1 MVKPGSNVVVS
12 AFTEDQV
19 ERLTGVT
26 VHQLRRWDRK
36 DFYHPEFADDN
47 RRNPFSRIYS
57 FQDVLSLQILGALQ
71 NDLGISLQ
79 HLRKVKD
86 KLAHLGNDK
95 WSRTKLYV
103 VKKEVVFHDE
113 SLGEFRGV
121 LSGQI
126 VISPIVLETVKKKM
140 EEAVQ
145 QLYFRDSSKIGTI
158 ERHRRVAS
166 NAWVIGG
173 TRIPV
178 EAIQSFHET
187 GYSIDQIIREYP
199 DLTKQ
204 DVEAAIAHRGDSS
217 KAA

>member
-1 MVKPGSNVVVS
+1 MVAKDSNVVS

-19 ERLTGVT
+19 ERLTGVS
-26 VHQLRRWDRK
+26 VHQLRRWDRTG
-36 DFYHPEFADDN
+36 FYHPEYADDN

-79 HLRKVKD
+79 HLRKVKE
-86 KLAHLGNDK
+86 KLAHLGNDS
-95 WSRTKLYV
+95 WSKTRLYV

-113 SLGEFRGV
+113 TMGEFRGV

-145 QLYFRDSSKIGTI
+145 RLYSRDPSTVGTI
-158 ERHRRVAS
+158 ERHRRVSS
-166 NAWVIGG
+166 NAWVVGG

-178 EAIQSFHET
+178 EAIKSFHKA
-187 GYSIDQIIREYP
+187 GYSVDQIIREYP
-199 DLTKQ
+199 DLTLQ
-204 DVEAAIAHRGDSS
+204 DVEVAIAHQGQRIE
-217 KAA
+217 AA

>member
-79 HLRKVKD
+79 HLRKVK
-86 KLAHLGNDK
+86 
-95 WSRTKLYV
+95 
-103 VKKEVVFHDE
+103 E
-113 SLGEFRGV
+113 SLHIWATISGRGR
-121 LSGQI
+121 SCM
-126 VISPIVLETVKKKM
+126 S
-140 EEAVQ
+140 
-145 QLYFRDSSKIGTI
+145 
-158 ERHRRVAS
+158 
-166 NAWVIGG
+166 
-173 TRIPV
+173 
-178 EAIQSFHET
+178 
-187 GYSIDQIIREYP
+187 
-199 DLTKQ
+199 
-204 DVEAAIAHRGDSS
+204 
-217 KAA
+217 

>member
-1 MVKPGSNVVVS
+1 MVGSDSNVVS

-19 ERLTGVT
+19 ERLTGVSI
-26 VHQLRRWDRK
+26 HQLRRWDRTG
-36 DFYHPEFADDN
+36 FYHPEYADDN
-47 RRNPFSRIYS
+47 RRNPFSRVYS

-79 HLRKVKD
+79 HLRKVKER
-86 KLAHLGNDK
+86 LIQLGNDK
-95 WSRTKLYV
+95 WSRTNLYV
-103 VKKEVVFHDE
+103 VKKEVVFHDQDM
-113 SLGEFRGV
+113 GEFRGV

-145 QLYFRDSSKIGTI
+145 QLYARDPSKIGTI
-158 ERHRRVAS
+158 ERHRRISS

-178 EAIQSFHET
+178 EAIQSFHKA
-187 GYSIDQIIREYP
+187 GYNIDQIVREYP

-204 DVEAAIAHRGDSS
+204 DVEAAIAHQGDSS

>member
-1 MVKPGSNVVVS
+1 MDKRDSGNVVT

-19 ERLTGVT
+19 ERLTGVS
-26 VHQLRRWDRK
+26 VHQLRRWDRTG
-36 DFYHPEFADDN
+36 FYHPEHADEN

-71 NDLGISLQ
+71 NDLGISLP
-79 HLRKVKD
+79 HLRKVKE

-95 WSRTKLYV
+95 WSKTKLYV
-103 VKKEVVFHDE
+103 VKKEVVFHDDTM
-113 SLGEFRGV
+113 GEFRGV

-145 QLYFRDSSKIGTI
+145 QLYTRDPSKIGTI
-158 ERHRRVAS
+158 ERHRRVSS

-178 EAIQSFHET
+178 EAIQSFHRA
-187 GYSIDQIIREYP
+187 GYGTDQIIREYP
-199 DLTKQ
+199 DLTEQ
-204 DVEAAIAHRGDSS
+204 DVKAAIAHRGDSS

>member
-1 MVKPGSNVVVS
+1 MVNLDANVVA

-26 VHQLRRWDRK
+26 VHQLRRWDRT

-47 RRNPFSRIYS
+47 RRIPFSRIYS
-57 FQDVLSLQILGALQ
+57 FQDVVSLQILGVLQ

-79 HLRKVKD
+79 HLRKVKE
-86 KLAHLGNDK
+86 KLAHLGDK

-113 SLGEFRGV
+113 TMGEFRGV
-121 LSGQI
+121 MSGQI
-126 VISPIVLETVKKKM
+126 VISPIVLETVKVKM
-140 EEAVQ
+140 EEAVK
-145 QLYFRDSSKIGTI
+145 QLQSRDQSKVGTI

-166 NAWVIGG
+166 NAWVVGG

-178 EAIQSFHET
+178 EAIKSFDKA
-187 GYSIDQIIREYP
+187 GYTVEQIIREYP
-199 DLTKQ
+199 DLTED
-204 DVEAAIAHRGDSS
+204 DVKAAIAHSGGINR
-217 KAA
+217 AA